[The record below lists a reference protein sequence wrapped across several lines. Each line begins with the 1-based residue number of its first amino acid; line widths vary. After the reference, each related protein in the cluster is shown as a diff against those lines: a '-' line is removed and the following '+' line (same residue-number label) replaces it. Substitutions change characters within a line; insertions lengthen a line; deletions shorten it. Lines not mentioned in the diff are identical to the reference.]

1 MVWLKSRLLR
11 GKISGMLACLRV
23 ATRYL
28 GLYVPN
34 HIYSTIYKETWK
46 EELMPITFVIE
57 SFFSLTLNLLNI
69 LGGNTDL
76 GLLDVKLGDIG
87 LPIGGLMVLIHSA

>member
-1 MVWLKSRLLR
+1 
-11 GKISGMLACLRV
+11 MLACLRV

-46 EELMPITFVIE
+46 EELMPKKIVIR
-57 SFFSLTLNLLNI
+57 
-69 LGGNTDL
+69 GGGTGEAGEAAASPDFR
-76 GLLDVKLGDIG
+76 G
-87 LPIGGLMVLIHSA
+87 